1 MFTLDAEAVDIK
13 LQLDSENVTTESL
26 PVLLVEASRL
36 FTVNSSFKR
45 FDVKWASRQ
54 SHLTQATR
62 SKKFFRRSTRDRR
75 LADSAFTVA
84 TSQRNP
90 SDNSPI
96 VEKPSTKK
104 KLPRTGRKNTGK
116 KSSQRSSPIG
126 TRSVARTRN
135 PEPLS
140 KLPSVSES
148 ESPNK
153 NTSGGADEKTDTTAR
168 RALWVGE
175 MASSS
180 ASGGAFVIII
190 AKYTMDFGGNPTPKI
205 PLCRLVPFCR
215 MRNYQTTSHMTEAL
229 KRSFETHCYM
239 EHGTGFHVC
248 PFNGSGKELFVTDAD
263 RQEWD
268 MLWKMESD
276 AFDEEC
282 RKNPAYSNLIGR
294 KFATW
299 DGNHRVITWMKV
311 SLSPERTMRKA
322 WHPRVRCVII
332 CPPVQAYKQI
342 EVAMHNLN
350 ASSHATVQYDWI
362 HDAERCYQVL
372 STPLSEYKEMIGDD
386 VYEEFEKSRLKTHAN
401 HRPWYSENMTAAA
414 AAYILSYAEITVA
427 KEAHRAAEEEEE
439 KKKGEALSAV
449 EKKEMWDDKVKEV
462 CGPWQA
468 MVFKYAT
475 ITNPQLGPD
484 FMLTVRELH
493 NTIAKQ
499 EKKEWEVT
507 YSVGVDRVKA
517 FASADIHNSLKL
529 ELLRAHYSPLDVRTK
544 YHHPPKHDVDIDI
557 RPWLA
562 QWSLWSTLELITI
575 DILKKILN
583 KEDQGDLS
591 SEEFATRKDDE
602 LDRFHNYF
610 SETKDSFW
618 SSLWYPTDVDNEFCM
633 YSEKDNLCRPISE
646 LSEWELENA
655 PWWLEQRCDDSNIKF
670 VSDAEEV
677 CWKKLQAKEEP
688 FKVTDGKFEEAD
700 DDIKVLEA
708 ALLEPSTDLTGL
720 VVNTSRT
727 KKQKEARQIP
737 AQSKVDND
745 DGDGQTPSKKSKDKQ
760 KNPGS
765 GRSSKSRHKKA
776 EVEAPARKGRKKK
789 AESEPESAADPAK
802 IEATDPNATSPV
814 QIPEPL
820 KEKELD
826 DQERQPK
833 RLKKQKWH
841 DGLERNLII
850 SIERQLVVVKSSLQE
865 TYERIQA
872 NKRTIPMLPLPILDE
887 LKALCARVKGAR
899 VSGHCIN
906 NTRVQ
911 SAADCLY
918 LDMPTG
924 YKLIDDGEVP
934 NWNLYPEVDL
944 PRHLLNL
951 GRSILDDR
959 GSIIIIHPGTL

>member
-1 MFTLDAEAVDIK
+1 MGEPSVTSDPRDSIQEVLQEVD
-13 LQLDSENVTTESL
+13 QG
-26 PVLLVEASRL
+26 
-36 FTVNSSFKR
+36 
-45 FDVKWASRQ
+45 
-54 SHLTQATR
+54 
-62 SKKFFRRSTRDRR
+62 STP
-75 LADSAFTVA
+75 ADSAFTVA
-84 TSQRNP
+84 NSQRNQ
-90 SDNSPI
+90 SENSPV

-104 KLPRTGRKNTGK
+104 KLPGTGRKNTGK
-116 KSSQRSSPIG
+116 KSQRSLPVG

-148 ESPNK
+148 ESPDE

-180 ASGGAFVIII
+180 ASGGAFVSII

-215 MRNYQTTSHMTEAL
+215 VRNYQTTSHMTEAL

-239 EHGTGFHVC
+239 EHGASFHVC
-248 PFNGSGKELFVTDAD
+248 PFDGSGKELFVTDAD
-263 RQEWD
+263 RQECD

-282 RKNPAYSNLIGR
+282 RKNPAYADLVGR

-332 CPPVQAYKQI
+332 CPPVQPYKQI

-372 STPLSEYKEMIGDD
+372 STPLSEYKEMIGDE

-414 AAYILSYAEITVA
+414 AAYILSYAEIIVA
-427 KEAHRAAEEEEE
+427 KEAHRAVEEEEE

-499 EKKEWEVT
+499 EKKEREVT

-517 FASADIHNSLKL
+517 FASAGIHNSLKL

-544 YHHPPKHDVDIDI
+544 YHHPSKHDVDIDI
-557 RPWLA
+557 WPWLA
-562 QWSLWSTLELITI
+562 QWSLWLALELITI
-575 DILKKILN
+575 DIVKKILN
-583 KEDQGDLS
+583 KEEQGDLS
-591 SEEFATRKDDE
+591 SEQFATRKDDE

-610 SETKDSFW
+610 SETRDSFW
-618 SSLWYPTDVDNEFCM
+618 SSLWYPVGERQDIEVNVQRAKRLVFRYYVWHLPRNASSCFSLWTDVDNEFCM

-655 PWWLEQRCDDSNIKF
+655 PWWLEQRCDNSNIKF
-670 VSDAEEV
+670 VSDAEEE

-700 DDIKVLEA
+700 DDIKALEA
-708 ALLEPSTDLTGL
+708 VLFEPSTNLTGL
-720 VVNTSRT
+720 VVDTSRT
-727 KKQKEARQIP
+727 KKQKESRMIP
-737 AQSKVDND
+737 AQPKADND
-745 DGDGQTPSKKSKDKQ
+745 DGDGKTPSKKSKDKQ

-765 GRSSKSRHKKA
+765 GRSSRSRQNKA
-776 EVEAPARKGRKKK
+776 EAEEPAWRGRKKK
-789 AESEPESAADPAK
+789 AESEPETAADPAE
-802 IEATDPNATSPV
+802 IEGTDPIATNPV
-814 QIPEPL
+814 QTLEPL
-820 KEKELD
+820 KEKEPD

-841 DGLERNLII
+841 DGLERNII
-850 SIERQLVVVKSSLQE
+850 KSIERL
-865 TYERIQA
+865 T
-872 NKRTIPMLPLPILDE
+872 N
-887 LKALCARVKGAR
+887 
-899 VSGHCIN
+899 
-906 NTRVQ
+906 
-911 SAADCLY
+911 
-918 LDMPTG
+918 
-924 YKLIDDGEVP
+924 
-934 NWNLYPEVDL
+934 
-944 PRHLLNL
+944 LNL
-951 GRSILDDR
+951 MQYSCHIRIAQHKFDLF
-959 GSIIIIHPGTL
+959 